1 VQALATRLAEYS
13 KIVLISGFVKIE
25 SSLFL
30 KFTPCAF
37 EVFFA
42 GDYEAFR
49 H

>member
-1 VQALATRLAEYS
+1 VQALATGLAEYS
-13 KIVLISGFVKIE
+13 KIVLISGFVKIK

-30 KFTPCAF
+30 KFTPRAF

-42 GDYEAFR
+42 GLYEALR